1 MVPTPSSA
9 FVSECCRLWIIP
21 GVRGERLQLEAVGNQ
36 LCKDCRRQPGPVRD
50 AETGTHSS

>member
-36 LCKDCRRQPGPVRD
+36 LCEDCRRQSGPVRD
-50 AETGTHSS
+50 AETGTHP